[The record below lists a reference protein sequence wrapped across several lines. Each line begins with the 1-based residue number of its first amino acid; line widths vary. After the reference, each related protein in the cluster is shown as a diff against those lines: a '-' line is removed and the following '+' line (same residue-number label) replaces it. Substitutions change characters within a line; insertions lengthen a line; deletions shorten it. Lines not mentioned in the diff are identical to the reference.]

1 MLIKRLLFLLFALSL
16 GFSLMAQRTITG
28 TVYDNANFGV
38 PGVTIMEKGTMKGT
52 VTVGDGSYSIEVADE
67 NSVLV
72 FSFIGLKTEEVQ
84 VGQRRVIDVTLLSD
98 VADLDEVVVVG
109 YGVQKKKLNTGATIQ
124 VRGEE
129 LERMNTVSPLSAM
142 QGKTPGVNIVQKSGK
157 PGDGFKVTV
166 RGLGTIGDSS
176 PLYIVDGVQTDM
188 SNVNPSDIES
198 IKTCCLYFLIDNI
211 VAL

>member
-72 FSFIGLKTEEVQ
+72 FSFIGLKTEEVHKKPF
-84 VGQRRVIDVTLLSD
+84 
-98 VADLDEVVVVG
+98 EVWG
-109 YGVQKKKLNTGATIQ
+109 
-124 VRGEE
+124 
-129 LERMNTVSPLSAM
+129 
-142 QGKTPGVNIVQKSGK
+142 
-157 PGDGFKVTV
+157 
-166 RGLGTIGDSS
+166 
-176 PLYIVDGVQTDM
+176 
-188 SNVNPSDIES
+188 
-198 IKTCCLYFLIDNI
+198 
-211 VAL
+211 